1 MWLSK
6 LVKGMQKSL
15 SSSSSIAVLVSFA
28 TLMLPLQPGISH
40 AEDQDSPVKEAGDA
54 PVAVSFEK
62 QIKPVLE
69 EKCMHCHN
77 RETLPDRISFENAK
91 LAFATT
97 KDGKIYI
104 VPGKPEASLLI
115 AAIEKPLF
123 HEMLM
128 PMVGPRLTAEE
139 VVVFRRWVTE
149 GAKWPEG
156 KAGDVK
162 VTFRAD

>member
-1 MWLSK
+1 MPK
-6 LVKGMQKSL
+6 PI
-15 SSSSSIAVLVSFA
+15 SSSSPVSVLISFA
-28 TLMLPLQPGISH
+28 TLVILFLPGHSYS
-40 AEDQDSPVKEAGDA
+40 EDKDSPVKPEGEA

-69 EKCMHCHN
+69 GKCMHCHN

-97 KDGKIYI
+97 KDGKVYI

-115 AAIEKPLF
+115 AAIENPLF

-128 PMVGPRLTAEE
+128 PMVGPRLTVEE
-139 VVVFRRWVTE
+139 AAVFRRWVAE

>member
-1 MWLSK
+1 MP
-6 LVKGMQKSL
+6 KST
-15 SSSSSIAVLVSFA
+15 SSSSISVFISFA
-28 TLMLPLQPGISH
+28 TLAIIFLTEPSCGEKKDNKTKP
-40 AEDQDSPVKEAGDA
+40 DQKA

-97 KDGKIYI
+97 KDGKVYI

-115 AAIEKPLF
+115 AAIENPLF
-123 HEMLM
+123 HEKQM
-128 PMVGPRLTAEE
+128 PMVGPRLTADE
-139 VVVFRRWVTE
+139 VALFRRWVAE
-149 GAKWPEG
+149 GATWPEG
-156 KAGDVK
+156 REGDAK
-162 VTFRAD
+162 VTFRALE

>member
-1 MWLSK
+1 
-6 LVKGMQKSL
+6 MQKPLSF
-15 SSSSSIAVLVSFA
+15 SSSVSVLVTFV
-28 TLMLPLQPGISH
+28 TLVILFLPGHSY
-40 AEDQDSPVKEAGDA
+40 AEEKGSPVKQEGDA

-97 KDGKIYI
+97 KDGKVYI

-115 AAIEKPLF
+115 AAIENPLF

-139 VVVFRRWVTE
+139 AVIFRRWVTE
-149 GAKWPEG
+149 GAKWPDG